1 MRKNVH
7 LDYDGDMKNILKSAL
22 IIILLVGTFIL
33 GYESRPVP
41 ELSLNQHY
49 IAVENRAE
57 YTQFIDCIY
66 NNEYTDDEYVYLYC
80 YNTIVKGMH
89 PWTTAN

>member
-1 MRKNVH
+1 MRR
-7 LDYDGDMKNILKSAL
+7 LSIS
-22 IIILLVGTFIL
+22 LLVFVAGVFFIL
-33 GYESRPVP
+33 GYESHQIP
-41 ELSLNQHY
+41 ELSLNKHY

-66 NNEYTDDEYVYLYC
+66 SNEYTDDEYVYLYC

-89 PWTTAN
+89 QWATAN